1 MSLQGCYHFRVS
13 VCSRLSADL
22 VADELFDFVKPF
34 IEVVKTG
41 YDSDDQFIAELI
53 YNDYAIAYE
62 CVDDNHHIHC
72 HFEFNGK
79 IQIDVFNKRRQKF
92 ISQLKERQLV
102 PNVKEAQY
110 MEKLKKDK
118 FSNLVYCLKG
128 KDIIKHCLSPDELK
142 KIEEENDRIDLEKE
156 QPMKIQLYNLWVANH
171 NRFFF
176 SKYEAYTF
184 IDNYHVDRDYLPP
197 TFSLKTQY
205 AIFILIKQN
214 KTYNHNPESMV
225 RYQSIMYELQG
236 IRHDY
241 EVLHSSAMSR
251 ILDKI
256 ELKNS
261 DFIDSETEQEE
272 NETLVSFS

>member
-1 MSLQGCYHFRVS
+1 MEFHYRVS
-13 VCSRLSADL
+13 VVSESVANSVCDAVYNMLKNDL
-22 VADELFDFVKPF
+22 NTFAC
-34 IEVVKTG
+34 
-41 YDSDDQFIAELI
+41 
-53 YNDYAIAYE
+53 AYE
-62 CVDDNHHIHC
+62 VKDENHHIHC
-72 HFEFNGK
+72 HIEYKTYNEEAFK
-79 IQIDVFNKRRQKF
+79 KRRQKL
-92 ISQLKERQLV
+92 IQQLKEQQLV
-102 PNVKEAQY
+102 PNTKEAQY
-110 MEKLKKDK
+110 HEKLKKDR

-128 KDIIKHCLSPDELK
+128 KKYLRHNLQEDELK

-205 AIFILIKQN
+205 AIFIIIKQN

-236 IRHDY
+236 IRQDY